1 MNRIYLSFILVVSI
15 ISILAINVH
24 ADVPYPEAPVGVDVY
39 AYGDYC
45 YLEMSAGVP
54 VLPKNYTG
62 SSVWKYSSNQSGNIW
77 IDNSPKELYGVT
89 GMSVDRAWEI
99 TTGRPDVVIA
109 IIDSGIKW
117 DEKDITNKFYLN
129 KGELVAP
136 RDLGGECISYD
147 EGSNPLTYW
156 DCNGDGVF
164 NARDYEGLVSDN
176 NGNGFIDPEDIIRA
190 FSDGADGDGNGYVD
204 DICGWDMVDDDN
216 DPCDDVR
223 YGHGTGE
230 SEDSCGEAY
239 SDREDGFPGTCP
251 NCMILPIRV
260 GLSFMANDMDFGRA
274 VIFAVDS
281 GADIIQEALG
291 TINGSRLAQD
301 ALDYAYYKGVPVIA
315 SAADEESFH
324 QNLPAAHEHTIT
336 VNSVTKY
343 EEGMSPKSYLY
354 LNGCTNYGGKI
365 DVAVSSTSCS
375 SEATGRGAG
384 IAGLIVSAAK
394 NEIARGNMDTPLSAN
409 EIKQIITMSADDIDF
424 SGNYLSIF
432 PVFPTRRFHSGP
444 GWDQYFGYGRVNAG
458 KAVEM
463 VRDHEIPPEADI
475 TRPGWFETLDP
486 RKTPEVDIVGS
497 VAAKRAESYSCTLE
511 YGYGIQPRPDE
522 WKNLIPKPVTLDH
535 PIIDDV
541 LYTWDI
547 SDIKCPT
554 SPPQG
559 PDDFTVTLRLVV
571 KDNNGN
577 TGECRKT
584 LYIHHDPDLKQGFP
598 IALHSSGEA
607 TVIMADLDG
616 DNIDEMIVPTTDGI
630 IYALRLDGTNI
641 DGWPVHTDLL
651 GYRYELSDA
660 YTKGD
665 IDDCIYEGISPA
677 GVAIGDLDRDG
688 DLEVVAFT
696 LYGKVYVW
704 EHDGTPRDGFPVS
717 LNPAYSLNPKYS
729 SERRDKFNRRLFG
742 AMSTPVLA
750 DLDNDGNLEIIC
762 AALDNHVY
770 VWKASGEDLPGW
782 PVLVVDKT
790 MFALVDETTHKIKP
804 FDEDK
809 TYYTGKIV
817 SSPAVGD
824 INNDGYLEIVVGTN
838 EQYDEPMNVT
848 LSDGLIGLIGKL
860 ELMGGNARLHALH
873 HDGDHHSEG
882 PYVEGWPVKIALLE
896 PELLPYVGSGT
907 PTSPAMADV
916 DSDGNLE
923 IAIFSTVGPMYLLNG
938 DGTSYY
944 GHDLSG
950 NYRAMDM
957 GSLLNPD
964 YDMPTIPALGSPI
977 FADITG
983 SGHVS
988 CIAPSSGLKG
998 LADVLLPAD
1007 QLGDE
1012 NHITAWDPRTGKILP
1027 GFPMY
1032 MDDLQFLTSPTVAD
1046 IDGDGAPEIL
1056 EGSGGFI
1063 LRAYNAKG
1071 ETPYGWP
1078 KFTGKWIIS
1087 SPAFGDIDGDGMLE
1101 VAVMTRMGDIYVWD
1115 TNAPMCNGACNNQ
1128 WMTSHHDTWHTG
1140 LYGMDTIPP
1149 GRPLDFKAIKRDDHV
1164 IFSWTGIGDDRMC
1177 GDVSYYEIR
1186 GYNGDI
1192 TKNWEDA
1199 TLLKTI
1205 TEPQVVGNHIEIE
1218 MKDSGFEAYGIQAKD
1233 DAGNLSKMVATYLEG
1248 GTGGGEETPPAFSD
1262 GHDKWYECFIATA
1275 ILPVD
1280 TLNAWIIGLLA
1291 LIAVITGLCGSRRY

>member
-1 MNRIYLSFILVVSI
+1 MNRVYPSFILAVSI
-15 ISILAINVH
+15 ISVLAINVY
-24 ADVPYPEAPVGVDVY
+24 ADVPYPKAPEGADVY
-39 AYGDYC
+39 AYEGYC
-45 YLEMSAGVP
+45 YLETSAGVP
-54 VLPKNYTG
+54 VLPENYTCDD
-62 SSVWKYSSNQSGNIW
+62 SEWKYSSNQSGNIW

-99 TTGRPDVVIA
+99 TTGRPDVIIA

-117 DEKDITNKFYLN
+117 DEKNITNKFYLN
-129 KGELVAP
+129 KGELIAP
-136 RDLGGECISYD
+136 RDLGGECIPYD
-147 EGSNPLTYW
+147 EGSNPLAYW

-164 NARDYEGLVSDN
+164 NVEDYEGLVSDN
-176 NGNGFIDPEDIIRA
+176 NGNGFIDPEDIIIA
-190 FSDGADGDGNGYVD
+190 FSDGADNDGNGYVD

-239 SDREDGFPGTCP
+239 SDRENGFPGTCP
-251 NCMILPIRV
+251 NCRILPVRV
-260 GLSFMANDMDFGRA
+260 GLSFMADDMDFGRA

-281 GADIIQEALG
+281 DATIIQEALG

-343 EEGMSPKSYLY
+343 EDGMYPESYLY
-354 LNGCTNYGGKI
+354 LNGCTNYGGKT

-384 IAGLIVSAAK
+384 VAGLIVSAAK
-394 NEIARGNMDTPLSAN
+394 NENLDPFLNAN

-424 SGNYLSIF
+424 SGNYWSFF
-432 PVFPTRRFHSGP
+432 PLFQTRRFHSGP
-444 GWDQYFGYGRVNAG
+444 GWDQYFGYGRVNAK
-458 KAVEM
+458 KAVGM
-463 VRDHEIPPEADI
+463 VRDGEIPPEADI

-497 VAAKRAESYSCTLE
+497 VAARRAETYSYRLE
-511 YGYGIQPRPDE
+511 YGYGIQPKPDE
-522 WKNLIPKPVTLDH
+522 WKNVTPEPVTLDH

-541 LYTWDI
+541 LCSWDI

-559 PDDFTVTLRLVV
+559 LDDFTVTLRLVV
-571 KDNNGN
+571 TDNNGN
-577 TGECRKT
+577 EGECRKT

-607 TVIMADLDG
+607 AVIMVDLDG
-616 DNIDEMIVPTTDGI
+616 DNIDEMVVSTTDGI
-630 IYALRLDGTNI
+630 IYALRSDGTNI
-641 DGWPVHTDLL
+641 EGWPVHTDLL
-651 GYRYELSDA
+651 KYRYEGSDA
-660 YTKGD
+660 YKDG
-665 IDDCIYEGISPA
+665 IDNRIYEGIA
-677 GVAIGDLDRDG
+677 YGGVAIGDLDRDG
-688 DLEVVAFT
+688 DPEVVAAT
-696 LYGKVYVW
+696 LCGKVYVW
-704 EHDGTPRDGFPVS
+704 EHDGTPRKGFPVS
-717 LNPAYSLNPKYS
+717 LNHMYSLNPKYS
-729 SERRDKFNRRLFG
+729 SEGRDKFNRRLYG
-742 AMSTPVLA
+742 AVSAPVLA
-750 DLDNDGNLEIIC
+750 DLDKDGSLEIIC
-762 AALDNHVY
+762 AALDNHIY
-770 VWKASGEDLPGW
+770 VWKANGEILPGW
-782 PVLVVDKT
+782 PVLVI
-790 MFALVDETTHKIKP
+790 DESKFYWEDVSTHKIVP
-804 FDEDK
+804 FEPDS
-809 TYYTGKIV
+809 TYFTGKIV
-817 SSPAVGD
+817 STPAVGD
-824 INNDGYLEIVVGTN
+824 INNDGYPEIIVGTT
-838 EQYDEPMNVT
+838 EQYDEQMNVT
-848 LSDGLIGLIGKL
+848 LSDGLIGMMGKL
-860 ELMGGNARLHALH
+860 RLMGGNTRLHALH

-896 PELLPYVGSGT
+896 PELLPYVGSGISG
-907 PTSPAMADV
+907 SPALADV
-916 DSDGNLE
+916 NGDGYLE
-923 IAIFSTVGPMYLLNG
+923 IAVFSAAGPMYLLNG

-957 GSLLNPD
+957 GSLLNPN

-988 CIAPSSGLKG
+988 CIAPSAGLKR

-1012 NHITAWDPRTGKILP
+1012 NHITAWDPSTGKILP

-1046 IDGDGAPEIL
+1046 IDGDGTPEIL

-1071 ETPYGWP
+1071 ETPAGWP

-1101 VAVMTRMGDIYVWD
+1101 VAVMTRMGDLYVWD
-1115 TNAPMCNGACNNQ
+1115 TSAPACGSFNNQ
-1128 WMTSHHDTWHTG
+1128 WRTFHHDTWHTG

-1164 IFSWTGIGDDRMC
+1164 IFSWTGIGDDGMC
-1177 GDVSYYEIR
+1177 REVSYYEIR

-1199 TLLKTI
+1199 TLLKII
-1205 TEPQVVGNHIEIE
+1205 TKPQGAGKHVEIE
-1218 MKDSGFEAYGIQAKD
+1218 MEDSGFEAYGIQAKD
-1233 DAGNLSKMVATYLEG
+1233 GAGNLSKMVATYLEG
-1248 GTGGGEETPPAFSD
+1248 GTGGGEETPPAFLED
-1262 GHDKWYECFIATA
+1262 HDKWYECFIATA
-1275 ILPVD
+1275 ILPVS
-1280 TLNAWIIGLLA
+1280 TLNVWIIGLLA
-1291 LIAVITGLCGSRRY
+1291 LMAVITDLWGSRR

>member
-1 MNRIYLSFILVVSI
+1 MNRVCVSFVLAVSI

-24 ADVPYPEAPVGVDVY
+24 AQVPYPKAPEGVGVY
-39 AYGDYC
+39 AYEDYC
-45 YLEMSAGVP
+45 YLETSAGVP
-54 VLPKNYTG
+54 VLPENYTG
-62 SSVWKYSSNQSGNIW
+62 DNSEWKYSSDQSGNIW

-117 DEKDITNKFYLN
+117 DEKNITNKFYLN
-129 KGELVAP
+129 KGELIAP
-136 RDLGGECISYD
+136 RDLGGECIPYG
-147 EGSNPLTYW
+147 EGSDPLAYW

-164 NARDYEGLVSDN
+164 NVEDYEGLVSDS
-176 NGNGFIDPEDIIRA
+176 NGNGFIDPEDIIIA
-190 FSDGADGDGNGYVD
+190 FSDGADNDGNGYVD

-239 SDREDGFPGTCP
+239 SGREDGFLGTSP
-251 NCMILPIRV
+251 NCMILPVRV
-260 GLSFMANDMDFGRA
+260 GLSFMANDIDFGRA

-301 ALDYAYYKGVPVIA
+301 ALDYAYYKGVAVIA

-324 QNLPAAHEHTIT
+324 QNMPAAHEHTIT
-336 VNSVTKY
+336 VNSVTRY
-343 EEGMSPKSYLY
+343 EDGMYPESYLY

-384 IAGLIVSAAK
+384 IAGLIVSAAR
-394 NEIARGNMDTPLSAN
+394 NEMARGNMDTPLSAN

-424 SGNYLSIF
+424 SGNYWSFF
-432 PVFPTRRFHSGP
+432 PLFQTRRFHSGP
-444 GWDQYFGYGRVNAG
+444 GWDQFFGYGRVNAN
-458 KAVEM
+458 KAVGM
-463 VRDHEIPPEADI
+463 VRDHKIPPEADI
-475 TRPGWFETLDP
+475 IEPKWFATLDP
-486 RKTPEVDIVGS
+486 DREPVITIVGS
-497 VAAKRAESYSCTLE
+497 VTAKRAESYSYRVE
-511 YGYGIQPRPDE
+511 YGYGIQPIKWATIHDAGP
-522 WKNLIPKPVTLDH
+522 LYQPVEDNILC
-535 PIIDDV
+535 
-541 LYTWDI
+541 TWNISKLQEDI
-547 SDIKCPT
+547 QDRT
-554 SPPQG
+554 SPPQD
-559 PDDFTVTLRLVV
+559 PNDFTVTLRLVV
-571 KDNNGN
+571 TDNNGN

-584 LYIHHDPDLKQGFP
+584 LYIHHDPDLMQGFP

-607 TVIMADLDG
+607 SVIMADLDG

-630 IYALRLDGTNI
+630 IYALRCDGTNI
-641 DGWPVHTDLL
+641 EGWPVHTDLL
-651 GYRYELSDA
+651 RYRYEGSDA
-660 YTKGD
+660 YKDG
-665 IDDCIYEGISPA
+665 IDDRIYEGIA
-677 GVAIGDLDRDG
+677 QGGVAVGDLDRDG
-688 DLEVVAFT
+688 DLDVVAAS
-696 LYGKVYVW
+696 LSGKVYIW

-717 LNPAYSLNPKYS
+717 LNPLYSLNPKYS

-742 AMSTPVLA
+742 AVSAPVLA

-762 AALDNHVY
+762 AALDNHMY
-770 VWKASGEDLPGW
+770 VWKANGEDLPGW
-782 PVLVVDKT
+782 PVLVIDKT
-790 MFALVDETTHKIKP
+790 MFALVDEATHKIKP
-804 FDEDK
+804 LDEDK

-817 SSPAVGD
+817 STPAVGD

-860 ELMGGNARLHALH
+860 ELMGGNARLHSLH
-873 HDGDHHSEG
+873 YDGQ
-882 PYVEGWPVKIALLE
+882 YVEGWPVEIALLE
-896 PELLPYVGSGT
+896 PELLPYVGSGISG
-907 PTSPAMADV
+907 SPALADV
-916 DSDGNLE
+916 DGDGYLE
-923 IAIFSTVGPMYLLNG
+923 IAVFSSAGPMYLLNW

-950 NYRAMDM
+950 NYKVMDM
-957 GSLLNPD
+957 GSLLDPK

-983 SGHVS
+983 SGNIS
-988 CIAPSSGLKG
+988 CIAPSSGLRR

-1012 NHITAWDPRTGKILP
+1012 NHITAWDTITGKILP
-1027 GFPMY
+1027 GFPMH

-1046 IDGDGAPEIL
+1046 IDGDGSPEIL

-1071 ETPYGWP
+1071 ETPSGWP

-1101 VAVMTRMGDIYVWD
+1101 VAVMTRMGDLYVWD
-1115 TNAPMCNGACNNQ
+1115 TPAPACGNCNNQ
-1128 WMTSHHDTWHTG
+1128 WRTFHHDTWHTG

-1149 GRPLDFKAIKRDDHV
+1149 GRPLDFKAIKRNDHV
-1164 IFSWTGIGDDRMC
+1164 IFSWTGIGDDGMC
-1177 GDVSYYEIR
+1177 GDVSYYEIW
-1186 GYNGDI
+1186 GYNGDVV
-1192 TKNWEDA
+1192 KDWEDA
-1199 TLLKTI
+1199 TLLKTLTRPQEPGTYI
-1205 TEPQVVGNHIEIE
+1205 ETEMEDP
-1218 MKDSGFEAYGIQAKD
+1218 GFEAYGIQAED
-1233 DAGNLSKMVATYLEG
+1233 DAGNLSEMVATYLEG
-1248 GTGGGEETPPAFSD
+1248 GEAGGEEESPLAISED
-1262 GHDKWYECFIATA
+1262 HDKWYECFIATA
-1275 ILPVD
+1275 ILPVSA
-1280 TLNAWIIGLLA
+1280 LNAWIAGLFA
-1291 LIAVITGLCGSRRY
+1291 LMAVITGLCGLRRY